1 MLERIIADYGF
12 YMGWSF
18 GMTAFLMAAEWVY
31 ANMAHKSELKRLK
44 RLSRLKESEKA

>member
-18 GMTAFLMAAEWVY
+18 AVTALLMVLEPIVI
-31 ANMAHKSELKRLK
+31 NMQFRSMLKRL
-44 RLSRLKESEKA
+44 RRMARTRSAEQ

>member
-18 GMTAFLMAAEWVY
+18 GMTAFLMAAEWIY
-31 ANMAHKSELKRLK
+31 TGLAHNTELKRLK
-44 RLSRLKESEKA
+44 RMSRLNGTLK